1 MPIGEIPE
9 YVLVALSPAVDQEKD
24 FDFSMADYTVHPDY
38 ASSLGIATNSQ
49 HTSGFN
55 YDSMSCFINANS
67 SFQSYKRQAI
77 YVEVLVVELR
87 SSKAVVIILLRNIN
101 FYRWL

>member
-9 YVLVALSPAVDQEKD
+9 YVIVALSPAVDQEKD

-38 ASSLGIATNSQ
+38 ASLLGIATNSQ
-49 HTSGFN
+49 HTSG
-55 YDSMSCFINANS
+55 
-67 SFQSYKRQAI
+67 RQDI

-87 SSKAVVIILLRNIN
+87 LSKAVVIILLRNIN